1 MSEKQ
6 VNLLI
11 FQYLPPL
18 LPHRISCS
26 DASQMLLRAELK
38 LSIFFLLS
46 SVWFHC
52 IDKMEILR
60 HENFL
65 LSMGVLDVCVEW
77 HSLHLYW
84 WVVENSSEKILP
96 FFPSRENRFIFCKF
110 SHSQFHTAFHGE
122 LFGFLRYCKL
132 HKFNLL
138 YYFKDILNMSAFWKI
153 MKDFYKHLEEVFFK
167 FIKCI

>member
-38 LSIFFLLS
+38 LSIFFFSPPSDFIALIKWKFYGMKIFCSL
-46 SVWFHC
+46 WAFWMCAWNDIHYIC
-52 IDKMEILR
+52 IGELWKIPVR
-60 HENFL
+60 
-65 LSMGVLDVCVEW
+65 
-77 HSLHLYW
+77 
-84 WVVENSSEKILP
+84 KILP

-122 LFGFLRYCKL
+122 LFGFLRYCRL

-138 YYFKDILNMSAFWKI
+138 YYFKDILNMSAF
-153 MKDFYKHLEEVFFK
+153 
-167 FIKCI
+167 